1 MSYFLLIGFGGAL
14 GAISRHAVNQVTLT
28 QLGSSQLGTFIA
40 NISGSFILGLL
51 VGFLPSNSAWSEEIK
66 IFLAVGFLG
75 SYTTFSTL
83 TVATVQLVEKGNLSS
98 ALVNLG
104 ISVLM
109 GLTAATVGI
118 VLGKMISVQ

>member
-1 MSYFLLIGFGGAL
+1 M
-14 GAISRHAVNQVTLT
+14 SRHAVNQVALT

-51 VGFLPSNSAWSEEIK
+51 VGSLPSNSAWSEEIK

-83 TVATVQLVEKGNLSS
+83 TVTTVQLVEKGNLFS

-104 ISVLM
+104 ASVLM
-109 GLTAATVGI
+109 GLSAAAVGI
-118 VLGKMISVQ
+118 VVGKMISVQ

>member
-1 MSYFLLIGFGGAL
+1 M
-14 GAISRHAVNQVTLT
+14 GAISRHAVTQITLT

-118 VLGKMISVQ
+118 VLGKMVSVQ